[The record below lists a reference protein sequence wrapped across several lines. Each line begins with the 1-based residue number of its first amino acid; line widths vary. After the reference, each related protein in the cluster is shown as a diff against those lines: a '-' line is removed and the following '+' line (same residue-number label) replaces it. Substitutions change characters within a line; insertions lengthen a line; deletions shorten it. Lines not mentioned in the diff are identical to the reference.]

1 MTYLL
6 TYSYEG
12 KLTSDTKKAVD
23 FKSMADLSVVGSLGL
38 IGLGTPRPSKRLTQ

>member
-12 KLTSDTKKAVD
+12 QLTSDTKKAVD
-23 FKSMADLSVVGSLGL
+23 FKSMVDLSRQQKNEYILKPCEVNPECEL
-38 IGLGTPRPSKRLTQ
+38 